1 MRISDWSSDVCSSD
15 LPLLPFRWFNR
26 FFDGVTRG
34 YLACV
39 RFMLRRAVLGVLLF
53 AGLIGVTV
61 LLFGRVPGSLV
72 PNEDQGYG
80 VGVRQLATAA
90 ALARTAGAM
99 EEITGEM
106 LKEDFV
112 QGKIRKREGR
122 GRRCSYGGNLVG

>member
-53 AGLIGVTV
+53 VGLIGVTV

-72 PNEDQGYG
+72 PNADQRY
-80 VGVRQLATAA
+80 VGAVTQLAPAQDLACTQRAM
-90 ALARTAGAM
+90 ALVQASGRERESHNMKFCGSAVQ
-99 EEITGEM
+99 
-106 LKEDFV
+106 LK
-112 QGKIRKREGR
+112 KH
-122 GRRCSYGGNLVG
+122 